1 MVDSAYLNTPP
12 ANHRDYMIAKGM
24 LLNSGITS
32 DIRDPSLGV
41 KLSPSRPDNYNFE
54 TRGPGIIAGLSI
66 CIAIMTVI
74 TILRLGLRFW
84 IPRLKWG
91 LDDTLMVPG
100 LVSCHYCLPL
110 TLLTGSDNGFGLP
123 CHTNRHDTVRRS
135 WQAHIRYHLRGVL
148 SLQMGTSKSRLYIPT
163 VKLTI
168 CS

>member
-1 MVDSAYLNTPP
+1 MLDLFHKNGGDPQISNRDTRGYELLLCQLASAPPPQFEEPTLTPVHDNGPPTMVESARLNTPP

-41 KLSPSRPDNYNFE
+41 KLSPSRTDNYNFE

-66 CIAIMTVI
+66 CIAIMTLI
-74 TILRLGLRFW
+74 TLLRLGLRFW

-100 LVSCHYCLPL
+100 LVSCHYHLPL
-110 TLLTGSDNGFGLP
+110 
-123 CHTNRHDTVRRS
+123 
-135 WQAHIRYHLRGVL
+135 
-148 SLQMGTSKSRLYIPT
+148 LY
-163 VKLTI
+163 
-168 CS
+168 